1 MSLAATLIPLPVL
14 IPTIGAALTLI
25 AGRRPRT
32 QRFITLAALSA
43 VTAVCAV
50 LLYLT
55 DRDGTLVLQV
65 GGWGESEPGM
75 GPLGITL
82 VVDRLSALMLVV
94 SSIVLLAV
102 VCYAIGQGIRDG
114 DDRQPV
120 SIFLPTYL
128 VLSAGVCI
136 AFLAGDLF
144 NLYVGFEVLLS
155 ASFVLLTIG
164 ASRDRVRA
172 GISYVMVSMV
182 SSLIFLFGI
191 ALVYA
196 ATGTLNMA
204 ELALRLDDVSSGTRS
219 ALFAVLLVAFGIKAA
234 VFPLSGW
241 LPDSYPTAPAPVT
254 AVFAGLLT
262 KVGVYAI
269 IRAHSLLF
277 PTGGL
282 DPLLLVAALLTM
294 VVGILGAI
302 AQTDIKRLLSFT
314 LVSHIGYM
322 VFGIALSSELG
333 MSGAIYY
340 VAHHIIVQTT
350 LFLVVGLIERQAGAS
365 TLNRLGGLAAA
376 SPLLAFVFLLPAL
389 NLGGIPPFSGFIGK
403 VALLEAGSQNGSI
416 LAWMLVGG
424 GVLTSMLTL
433 YVVARVWT
441 KAFWRDRVDAPEG
454 DLAAAAPSAL
464 LDNDEDVAFVDR
476 DDVGRMPIG
485 MVVPTLALIAVG
497 LTLTLAGGPIFGYSG
512 RAATE
517 VLDRGQYISAVLGTD
532 TAGTQGHGR

>member
-1 MSLAATLIPLPVL
+1 MTLSGVLMPLPVL
-14 IPTIGAALTLI
+14 IPLTAAALTLI
-25 AGRRPRT
+25 AGRRPRL
-32 QRFITLAALSA
+32 QRLITVVALSA
-43 VTAVCAV
+43 VLAVCAV

-55 DRDGTLVLQV
+55 DRDGTQALHV
-65 GGWGESEPGM
+65 GGWGPTDAGL

-82 VVDRLSALMLVV
+82 VADRLSALMLVV
-94 SSIVLLAV
+94 SAIVLLAV
-102 VCYAIGQGIRDG
+102 VFYAIGQGIRDG

-128 VLSAGVCI
+128 VLSAGVCT

-164 ASRDRVRA
+164 ASQERVRA

-182 SSLIFLFGI
+182 SSLIFLIGLGLI
-191 ALVYA
+191 YA

-204 ELALRLDDVSSGTRS
+204 ELSLRLHDVGGGTRG

-234 VFPLSGW
+234 VFPLSAW

-277 PTGGL
+277 PGGGL
-282 DPLLLVAALLTM
+282 DRVLLVAALLTM
-294 VVGILGAI
+294 LVGILGAI
-302 AQTDIKRLLSFT
+302 AQSDIKRLLSFT
-314 LVSHIGYM
+314 LISHIGYM
-322 VFGIALSSELG
+322 VFGIALSSRLG

-340 VAHHIIVQTT
+340 VAHHIVVQTT

-365 TLNRLGGLAAA
+365 TLHRLGGLAAA
-376 SPLLAFVFLLPAL
+376 SPLLAFVFMVPAL

-403 VALLEAGSQNGSI
+403 VALLEAGTQSGSV
-416 LAWMLVGG
+416 LAWLLVAGS
-424 GVLTSMLTL
+424 VMTSLLTL
-433 YVVARVWT
+433 YVVARVWS
-441 KAFWRDRVDAPEG
+441 KAFWRARVDAPDG
-454 DLAAAAPSAL
+454 AMSDSAPSAL
-464 LDNDEDVAFVDR
+464 LADYSQDVAFDDR
-476 DDVGRMPIG
+476 GDVGRMPIG
-485 MVVPTLALIAVG
+485 MVVPTMALIAVG
-497 LTLTLAGGPIFGYSG
+497 LALTVAAGPIFGFSD
-512 RAATE
+512 RAAAE
-517 VLDRGQYISAVLGTD
+517 VLDRSQYISAVLGT
-532 TAGTQGHGR
+532 RL

>member
-1 MSLAATLIPLPVL
+1 MSGPVTLAAVLTPLPVL
-14 IPTIGAALTLI
+14 IPIVGAALTLI
-25 AGRRPRT
+25 AGRRPRL
-32 QRFITLAALSA
+32 QRIITLLALSA
-43 VTAVCAV
+43 VVVVCAV
-50 LLYLT
+50 LLYLS
-55 DRDGTLVLQV
+55 DRDGTLALNV
-65 GGWGESEPGM
+65 GGWGQTQPGM

-94 SSIVLLAV
+94 SSVVLLTV

-128 VLSAGVCI
+128 ALSAGVCN

-144 NLYVGFEVLLS
+144 NLFVGFEVLLS

-164 ASRDRVRA
+164 ASKDRVRA

-182 SSLIFLFGI
+182 SSLIFLIGI

-204 ELALRLDDVSSGTRS
+204 ELALRLDGVSHGTRS

-234 VFPLSGW
+234 VFPLSTW
-241 LPDSYPTAPAPVT
+241 LPDSYPTASAPVT

-277 PTGGL
+277 PGGGL
-282 DPLLLVAALLTM
+282 DPVLLIAALLTM
-294 VVGILGAI
+294 LVGILGAI
-302 AQTDIKRLLSFT
+302 AQSDIKRLLSFT

-322 VFGIALSSELG
+322 VFGIALSSRLG

-365 TLNRLGGLAAA
+365 TLRRLGGLAAA
-376 SPLLAFVFLLPAL
+376 SPVLAFVFLVPAL

-403 VALLEAGSQNGSI
+403 VALLQAGTQDGSV
-416 LAWMLVGG
+416 LAWILVGG
-424 GVLTSMLTL
+424 GALTSLLTL
-433 YVVARVWT
+433 HVVARVWT
-441 KAFWRDRVDAPEG
+441 RAFWRSRVDAPEG
-454 DLAAAAPSAL
+454 ALASSAPAAL
-464 LDNDEDVAFVDR
+464 LDDAGDVAFDDR

-485 MVVPTLALIAVG
+485 MLAPTMALIAVG
-497 LTLTLAGGPIFGYSG
+497 LALTVLAGPIFGYAD
-512 RAATE
+512 RAAAE
-517 VLDRGQYISAVLGTD
+517 VLDRAQYISAVVGG
-532 TAGTQGHGR
+532 ANR

>member
-1 MSLAATLIPLPVL
+1 MSLGAVLTPLPVL
-14 IPTIGAALTLI
+14 IPMIAAALTLI

-32 QRFITLAALSA
+32 QRLLTLAALTA
-43 VTAVCAV
+43 VVVVCAV

-55 DRDGTLVLQV
+55 DRDGTIALQV
-65 GGWGESEPGM
+65 GGWGPTEPGM

-102 VCYAIGQGIRDG
+102 VFYAIGQGIRDG

-128 VLSAGVCI
+128 ILSAGVCN

-164 ASRDRVRA
+164 ASADRVRA

-182 SSLIFLFGI
+182 SSLVFLFGI
-191 ALVYA
+191 ALIYA

-204 ELALRLDDVSSGTRS
+204 EIAVRLDDVSAGTRS
-219 ALFAVLLVAFGIKAA
+219 ALFAVLLVGFGIKAA
-234 VFPLSGW
+234 VFPLSAW

-269 IRAHSLLF
+269 IRAHTLLF

-282 DPLLLVAALLTM
+282 DPVLLVAALLTM

-302 AQTDIKRLLSFT
+302 AQSDIKRLLSFT

-322 VFGIALSSELG
+322 VFGIALANQLG

-350 LFLVVGLIERQAGAS
+350 LFLVVGLIERQAGA
-365 TLNRLGGLAAA
+365 
-376 SPLLAFVFLLPAL
+376 
-389 NLGGIPPFSGFIGK
+389 
-403 VALLEAGSQNGSI
+403 
-416 LAWMLVGG
+416 
-424 GVLTSMLTL
+424 
-433 YVVARVWT
+433 
-441 KAFWRDRVDAPEG
+441 
-454 DLAAAAPSAL
+454 
-464 LDNDEDVAFVDR
+464 
-476 DDVGRMPIG
+476 
-485 MVVPTLALIAVG
+485 
-497 LTLTLAGGPIFGYSG
+497 
-512 RAATE
+512 
-517 VLDRGQYISAVLGTD
+517 
-532 TAGTQGHGR
+532 

>member
-1 MSLAATLIPLPVL
+1 MTLAGVLIPLPVL
-14 IPTIGAALTLI
+14 IPTVAAALTLF
-25 AGRRPRT
+25 AGRRAVLQRILT
-32 QRFITLAALSA
+32 QLALVA
-43 VTAVCAV
+43 VVAVCGA

-55 DRDGTLVLQV
+55 DRDGTLVLAV
-65 GGWGESEPGM
+65 GGWSQSVPGM

-102 VCYAIGQGIRDG
+102 VMYAIGQGIRDG
-114 DDRQPV
+114 DQRQPV

-128 VLSAGVCI
+128 VLSAGVCM

-144 NLYVGFEVLLS
+144 NLFVGFEVLLS

-164 ASRDRVRA
+164 ASAERVRA
-172 GISYVMVSMV
+172 GIAYVMVSMV
-182 SSLIFLFGI
+182 SSLIFLLGI
-191 ALVYA
+191 ALIYG
-196 ATGTLNMA
+196 ATGTLNLA
-204 ELALRLDDVSSGTRS
+204 ELAVRLDDVSPGTRN

-234 VFPLSGW
+234 VFPLSAW

-277 PTGGL
+277 PGGTL
-282 DPLLLVAALLTM
+282 DSVLMVAALLTM
-294 VVGILGAI
+294 IVGILGAI
-302 AQTDIKRLLSFT
+302 AQSDIKRLLSFT

-322 VFGIALSSELG
+322 VFGIALANSLG

-340 VAHHIIVQTT
+340 VAHHIVVQTT

-365 TLNRLGGLAAA
+365 TLQRLGGLAAA
-376 SPLLAFVFLLPAL
+376 SPVLAFVFVVPAL

-403 VALLEAGSQNGSI
+403 VALLEAGAANGSV
-416 LAWMLVGG
+416 LAWTLVAG
-424 GVLTSMLTL
+424 GVITSLLTL

-441 KAFWRDRVDAPEG
+441 KAFWRSRADAPEG
-454 DLAAAAPSAL
+454 NLAMAAPAVL
-464 LDNDEDVAFVDR
+464 LDDTEDVEYADR
-476 DDVGRMPIG
+476 DNVGRMPVG
-485 MVVPTLALIAVG
+485 MLVPTALLIAVG
-497 LTLTLAGGPIFGYSG
+497 LVLTVAAGPIYAYSD
-512 RAATE
+512 RAAVQ
-517 VLDRGQYISAVLGTD
+517 VLDRNEYITAVVGE
-532 TAGTQGHGR
+532 RP